1 MSANEITNGQISES
15 FPLLEVADQL
25 QARDDD
31 STRARLLN
39 HVSWETVSPDDWAIQ
54 SAVNKLMRAKGWQ
67 DGPDARVHIEDTA
80 LRDIDDAEGY
90 RYIFRVWHDADSVLH
105 TSVFSL
111 WLDPTVESSYPAY
124 REDLDLTVTDEAD
137 VRAAR
142 GKLFDDNGMVPLYD
156 DGGWVR
162 LSEDGQKHL
171 GVKHI
176 GDADLDLDAMVDGA
190 DVLHYQ
196 NWTVIAR
203 HDFGETRAAQAQAGE
218 YHDMLWTLAN
228 PTSKRTQ
235 ARKAQAMFVP
245 GMAPTVPGSRV
256 RTKRADAEPVKVKPA
271 RQSVVKRTLR
281 RWLAE

>member
-1 MSANEITNGQISES
+1 MSANEIINVASDS
-15 FPLLEVADQL
+15 LPLLDVADRL
-25 QARDDD
+25 QAQDDH

-54 SAVNKLMRAKGWQ
+54 SAVNKLMRAKGWG

-90 RYIFRVWHDADSVLH
+90 RYIFRVWHDADATLH

-111 WLDPTVESSYPAY
+111 WLDPTVELTYPIY
-124 REDLDLTVTDEAD
+124 REDLDLTVTDESE
-137 VRAAR
+137 VRTVR

-156 DGGWVR
+156 DQGWVR
-162 LSEDGQKHL
+162 LSEDGQKAL
-171 GVKHI
+171 GVKVVS
-176 GDADLDLDAMVDGA
+176 DLDLDLDGVVSG
-190 DVLHYQ
+190 DYVLHYQ

-203 HDFGETRAAQAQAGE
+203 HDFGSTRAAIAQAGE

-228 PTSKRTQ
+228 PSSKRTQ

-245 GMAPTVPGSRV
+245 GTAPTVPSSRV
-256 RTKRADAEPVKVKPA
+256 RTKRADATPVKVKAP
-271 RQSVVKRTLR
+271 RQSAVKALLR
-281 RWLAE
+281 RWVS